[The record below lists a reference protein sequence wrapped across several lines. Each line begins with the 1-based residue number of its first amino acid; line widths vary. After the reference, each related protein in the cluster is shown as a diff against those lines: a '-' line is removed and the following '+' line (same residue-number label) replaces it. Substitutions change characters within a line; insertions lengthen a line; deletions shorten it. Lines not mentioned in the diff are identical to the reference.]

1 MGENSR
7 YRAILDGAA
16 VWGSFYRANPD
27 KFVEQYLHV
36 RLKWFQKMLIV
47 MMFWSSVFVFI
58 GARGLGKTYLSAI
71 YCVTRSILFPGTH
84 TCIASGTR
92 GQA

>member
-36 RLKWFQKMLIV
+36 RLKLFQKILLL
-47 MMFWSSVFVFI
+47 MMNFCTTTVFI
-58 GARGLGKTYLSAI
+58 GARGKTQNMVYKNGRMI
-71 YCVTRSILFPGTH
+71 V
-84 TCIASGTR
+84 
-92 GQA
+92 